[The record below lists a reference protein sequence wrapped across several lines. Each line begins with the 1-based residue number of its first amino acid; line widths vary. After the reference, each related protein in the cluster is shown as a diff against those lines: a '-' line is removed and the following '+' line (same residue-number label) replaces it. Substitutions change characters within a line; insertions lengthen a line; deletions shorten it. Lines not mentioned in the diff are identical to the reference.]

1 MWTIIDIFERPIRE
15 KKLKKMKD
23 KEITIKEWCENNNDD
38 VKFAQWLAEN
48 HYVLNNIQNGMHW
61 WKNEYGIE
69 NSGFLYMKFEKE
81 QMKDT
86 IVESVIEQ
94 FKQRSEVGINKY
106 NTTLDRTDLS
116 TLEWM
121 IHFREELQDG
131 LLYLERIIQD
141 TKKQNDKE

>member
-1 MWTIIDIFERPIRE
+1 MTTLGYYDTEDNKKRLE
-15 KKLKKMKD
+15 KLK
-23 KEITIKEWCENNNDD
+23 T
-38 VKFAQWLAEN
+38 
-48 HYVLNNIQNGMHW
+48 
-61 WKNEYGIE
+61 
-69 NSGFLYMKFEKE
+69 
-81 QMKDT
+81 KDT

-94 FKQRSEVGINKY
+94 FKQRSEVGIKKY

-131 LLYLERIIQD
+131 LLYLEKIIQD